1 MTTELAKKE
10 SGVLAV
16 ANQVDDMFGG
26 SGTFQLPIDAPLPQI
41 KILRE
46 TPMFETPEGDT
57 VKEITGHIIYWHH
70 ANQYYSTEYGE
81 GEQEPPACASS
92 DGLQP
97 DGGEEPQTGPCR
109 SCSLNQYGSAKD
121 GRGKACQNTIRLYIL
136 QDGDVIPCVV
146 KASPSSLSKKESLLK
161 WLTNAP
167 NVAAKAGVGTK
178 YQPIK
183 VSFKLHKKD
192 FDSGFSASVLDLATV
207 RVLTPETEED
217 LAYLKM
223 LAKLYQDFTTHY
235 LGRIADDVANEKS
248 ETANNDAATTGEDV
262 DDEQEI
268 PI

>member
-1 MTTELAKKE
+1 MTTELANKPK
-10 SGVLAV
+10 GDLAV

-70 ANQYYSTEYGE
+70 ANQYYSTEYGD
-81 GEQEPPACASS
+81 GEQGPPACASS
-92 DGLQP
+92 DGLRP
-97 DGGEEPQTGPCR
+97 DGGEEPQAGPCR
-109 SCSLNQYGSAKD
+109 NCPLNQYGSAKD
-121 GRGKACQNTIRLYIL
+121 GKGKACQNTIRLYVLI
-136 QDGDVIPCVV
+136 DGEVIPCVM
-146 KASPSSLSKKESLLK
+146 KAPPSSLGKKESLLK

-192 FDSGFSASVLDLATV
+192 FDSGFSASVIDLTTI
-207 RVLTPETEED
+207 RVLTPDSEED
-217 LAYLKM
+217 LAYLKL
-223 LAKLYQDFTTHY
+223 LAKLYQDFTAHY
-235 LGRIADDVANEKS
+235 LGRIANDVANEKS
-248 ETANNDAATTGEDV
+248 ETVNSNAETEEV
-262 DDEQEI
+262 DDDDEI

>member
-1 MTTELAKKE
+1 VQALTAFNRTVEKNHRQGLVVAVRLISMA
-10 SGVLAV
+10 VLKM
-16 ANQVDDMFGG
+16 D
-26 SGTFQLPIDAPLPQI
+26 
-41 KILRE
+41 
-46 TPMFETPEGDT
+46 
-57 VKEITGHIIYWHH
+57 
-70 ANQYYSTEYGE
+70 
-81 GEQEPPACASS
+81 
-92 DGLQP
+92 
-97 DGGEEPQTGPCR
+97 
-109 SCSLNQYGSAKD
+109 
-121 GRGKACQNTIRLYIL
+121 
-136 QDGDVIPCVV
+136 VV
-146 KASPSSLSKKESLLK
+146 KPVRTQSGSIF
-161 WLTNAP
+161 TNAP